1 MPRCV
6 ERQAARLLVEQ
17 AQHDALAVPRRD
29 RRDAHVDGAARDAQR
44 DAAVLRQ
51 ALLGDVELRHD
62 LDARYDERRDGAFR
76 LQHLAQ
82 HAVDAE
88 PHRHAVLVRLDVDVR
103 GVVLDRLRQQRVDEP
118 DDRRFVVAVDQVRRL
133 GKLLRDGEQVRVVV
147 EPLDHRHRGA
157 AFVGRL
163 QRARRT
169 SRGRP
174 RRSARARR
182 RSAAPRRC
190 SAAAAPVL

>member
-1 MPRCV
+1 M
-6 ERQAARLLVEQ
+6 LVEQ

-29 RRDAHVDGAARDAQR
+29 RRDAHVDGAARDSQR

-62 LDARYDERRDGAFR
+62 LDARHDERRDGAFR

-88 PHRHAVLVRLDVDVR
+88 PHRHAVLERLDVNVR

-118 DDRRFVVAVDQVRRL
+118 DDRRFVVAVDEVRRL
-133 GKLLRDGEQVRVVV
+133 GKLLRDGEEVRVVV

-163 QRARRT
+163 QRRVERLGVDLAKRTGTPAKRRT
-169 SRGRP
+169 S
-174 RRSARARR
+174 AMLW
-182 RSAAPRRC
+182 
-190 SAAAAPVL
+190 AAAPVL